1 MSHTPP
7 IPEDCWRSKR
17 ILQLERELA
26 EVNKSCEANRK
37 AYHSAI
43 SDCVKLQRELATV
56 TADIEFRRDLGAL
69 QQQEYDKV
77 TDERDAWKQ
86 STQDERNIHMTTIEG
101 RDAAQQEARRLR
113 EALQRAMDEY
123 DNGGKCW
130 HSNEVAGAMRAA
142 LASTPAPVHKD
153 TERLKKVKSAL
164 EWIAESRSGHAST
177 LAREALPAIDA
188 ELAKEGK

>member
-56 TADIEFRRDLGAL
+56 TADLEFRRDLGAL

-101 RDAAQQEARRLR
+101 RDAAQQEVRRLR
-113 EALQRAMDEY
+113 EALEETNA
-123 DNGGKCW
+123 
-130 HSNEVAGAMRAA
+130 
-142 LASTPAPVHKD
+142 
-153 TERLKKVKSAL
+153 RLE
-164 EWIAESRSGHAST
+164 EWRFHAESWGTDASSVRKHIKELT
-177 LAREALPAIDA
+177 AERDALQEHRAKLWDA
-188 ELAKEGK
+188 ANLEEKLG